1 MPLPLAGKK
10 KKAKRNHPSV
20 QHPYSIKLDCK
31 LSKLD
36 TLLNQI
42 YELADGNFLVS
53 NAEIGLMDFSINE
66 KFARKLEDT
75 SKCVAGLAN
84 RLCEKATQ
92 IIEKCDEAHDRKVNM
107 QDIILVGEVTD
118 YKLKCPETKKR
129 PQKKFI
135 PSQDFRIKVEW
146 ISDDSDDDDTD
157 ATKPQEFSGE
167 LDGHFAYP
175 KQNKNPV
182 EIHSFI
188 CDHCEGVFRDKNELQ
203 NHYTNHRI
211 EFFQCL
217 VCDEIYRSVRSF
229 ETHKK
234 SHDELHVCLVCRK
247 GFQLKTSLTNHEQT
261 HSDDRMTC
269 SKDGCE
275 KSFKNWQNQVEHIR
289 WGHRK
294 NKECPCTICGKLFQT
309 PTNMRSHRLRQHGKA
324 RELIPGY
331 PVTKRN
337 EKCTAVP
344 TKVDSSK
351 KTEKR
356 TYFRAEE
363 FNFTFKFTA
372 NKVDLSSVC
381 LKEMRKRLMRMV
393 FISYTFCSLSGKFSK
408 RFMTMDFSLLTFFS
422 MSGKL
427 RKRVTSMAV
436 TLMRMDLIF
445 LTFFSVSGKFRKV
458 F

>member
-42 YELADGNFLVS
+42 YDLADGNLLVS
-53 NAEIGLMDFSINE
+53 NAETGLTDFSINE

-75 SKCVAGLAN
+75 SKRVAGLAN

-92 IIEKCDEAHDRKVNM
+92 IIEKCDEARDRKVNM
-107 QDIILVGEVTD
+107 QDIILVGEITE
-118 YKLKCPETKKR
+118 YKLKCPETKKAPR
-129 PQKKFI
+129 KKFI

-146 ISDDSDDDDTD
+146 ISDDSDDDTD

-175 KQNKNPV
+175 KQNENPA

-188 CDHCEGVFRDKNELQ
+188 CDHCEGVFRDRNELR

-247 GFQLKTSLTNHEQT
+247 GFKLKSSLTNHDQT
-261 HSDDRMTC
+261 HSGERMSC

-275 KSFKNWQNQVEHIR
+275 KSFKNRQNQIEHIR

-324 RELIPGY
+324 HELIPGY

-337 EKCTAVP
+337 EKRTAVQQKLTAAKKLKKEKELTSEP
-344 TKVDSSK
+344 KSS
-351 KTEKR
+351 TSR
-356 TYFRAEE
+356 SNSR
-363 FNFTFKFTA
+363 
-372 NKVDLSSVC
+372 
-381 LKEMRKRLMRMV
+381 RM
-393 FISYTFCSLSGKFSK
+393 K
-408 RFMTMDFSLLTFFS
+408 
-422 MSGKL
+422 
-427 RKRVTSMAV
+427 
-436 TLMRMDLIF
+436 
-445 LTFFSVSGKFRKV
+445 
-458 F
+458 